1 MPWIRIIAQ
10 MMAVKREAD
19 RQIIAYLESI
29 ENPAEQALEIH
40 EIEQIIKE
48 A

>member
-19 RQIIAYLESI
+19 RQIMAYLESI
-29 ENPAEQALEIH
+29 ENPAEQALEIR
-40 EIEQIIKE
+40 EVMRIIKE
-48 A
+48 G